1 MQLTGIPLEL
11 VQFNRYSVRKARQAL
26 KEAKPLNL
34 IVLIRKMKLSRYL

>member
-1 MQLTGIPLEL
+1 MQLIPLQL
-11 VQFNRYSVRKARQAL
+11 VQFNRDSVRKVRQAL